1 MKGRL
6 TNQEENDKELDPSQM
21 SQPKLNNKQVIEQNT
36 QVINKVKKIINFY
49 NNSGSETRLQIN

>member
-49 NNSGSETRLQIN
+49 NNSGGETRLQIN